1 MLAQVAVQF
10 VESSSKARQKL
21 VEKARRTNDD
31 RRRFHPSRQG
41 RDPLTEVFEWPCRRR
56 SRWTPAM
63 PAVKVEARVPPTGR
77 PAGGEAGGTEAEA
90 EEARMNRN
98 TNLNPMNPTPWQ
110 LSRQA
115 WSRPTS
121 DIHALRRA
129 WGRAIYNRR
138 RRQFML
144 WRRRLLIALLAQ
156 YDAPCGDSLIGI
168 GGHWLYER
176 YWRETGASR
185 RTFYRDLAAV
195 RRLYENH
202 YPDGPERGTC
212 ACTAFGRSVTLQSDA
227 AAEAAD
233 TAARRPSPTA
243 WQWRRQYVAV
253 RLAVERTL
261 PAEMA
266 EVVLVHARRILAQ
279 LQFQWR
285 GPQPQ
290 QGPPQGPYRRQAGTP
305 ARAGGTPR
313 DAGGVSD
320 PEPGLDGAG
329 VERYVWRV

>member
-1 MLAQVAVQF
+1 
-10 VESSSKARQKL
+10 
-21 VEKARRTNDD
+21 
-31 RRRFHPSRQG
+31 
-41 RDPLTEVFEWPCRRR
+41 
-56 SRWTPAM
+56 
-63 PAVKVEARVPPTGR
+63 
-77 PAGGEAGGTEAEA
+77 
-90 EEARMNRN
+90 
-98 TNLNPMNPTPWQ
+98 MNPKLKLWQ

-138 RRQFML
+138 RRQIML

-156 YDAPCGDSLIGI
+156 YDAPCGNSLIGV

-185 RTFYRDLAAV
+185 RTFYRDLGAV

-212 ACTAFGRSVTLQSDA
+212 ACTAFGRSAALRSGA

-253 RLAVERTL
+253 RLAMERTL

-266 EVVLVHARRILAQ
+266 EVVLAHARRILAQ
-279 LQFQWR
+279 LQFQWQ

-290 QGPPQGPYRRQAGTP
+290 PRQGPPQGPQPRQGPYRRPAGTP

-313 DAGGVSD
+313 AAWGVDVSD
-320 PEPGLDGAG
+320 PELELDGAD